1 MKQRNSRIR
10 LAPALGLLALCI
22 AAQNVRAQPN
32 TFAQTNLVSDIP
44 GMATFTDP
52 NLVNPWGIAES
63 AGSPFWIADNGSG
76 VTTLYNT
83 VGAPQSLVVTL
94 PAPGGGMSAPT
105 GAVFNGT
112 ASTGSFNKDLFI
124 FASENGAIDGW
135 RGALGTTGET
145 LLDHSAASS
154 VFKGLAI
161 GTVNSSNYL
170 YATDFHN
177 NAITVVPDGA
187 APTLSGTFTDLTL
200 PAGYAPFG
208 IRNISGQLYVT
219 YAQQDLAKHDD
230 VAGPGNGFV
239 DIFDLNGN
247 FVKRLISNGPLD
259 SPWGL
264 TLAPTG
270 FGPFGGDLL
279 VGNFGDGT
287 INAFDPSSGSYLGT
301 VDAVGGSPLIDE
313 GLWGLNFGNGGNGG
327 NADTLYFTAGIPG
340 GDAVEDHGLF
350 GAISHVPD
358 TGATI
363 LLVAA
368 AMIGMV
374 AFRRHLLKTA
384 PVQV

>member
-10 LAPALGLLALCI
+10 LAPALGLLALYL
-22 AAQNVRAQPN
+22 AAQDVRAQSN

-44 GMATFTDP
+44 GMATVTDP

-63 AGSPFWIADNGSG
+63 AGSPFWIADNGTG
-76 VTTLYNT
+76 LTTLYQTNGT
-83 VGAPQSLVVTL
+83 IVPLVVNL
-94 PAPGGGMSAPT
+94 PGAGGASAPT

-112 ASTGSFNKDLFI
+112 GGFNNDPFI
-124 FASENGAIDGW
+124 FATEDGVIDGW

-145 LLDHSAASS
+145 LLNHSTASS
-154 VFKGLAI
+154 VFKGLAL
-161 GTVNSSNYL
+161 GTVAGNSYL

-177 NAITVVPDGA
+177 GGITVLPNGA
-187 APTLSGTFTDLTL
+187 APALTETFTDPTL

-219 YAQQDLAKHDD
+219 YAKQDAAMHDD
-230 VAGPGNGFV
+230 VSGPGNGFIDV
-239 DIFDLNGN
+239 FDLSGN
-247 FVKRLISNGPLD
+247 FVKRLVSNGPLD

-301 VDAVGGSPLIDE
+301 VDAIGGSPLIDE
-313 GLWGLNFGNGGNGG
+313 GLWGLNFGNGGSGG

-340 GDAVEDHGLF
+340 DGQVEDHGLF

-358 TGATI
+358 TWATI

-368 AMIGMV
+368 AMIGMA
-374 AFRRHLLKTA
+374 AFRRHILKTA